1 MNDNINKIQKIL
13 QNKVGYQGSSADLM
27 KYLET
32 PENKEKLVKILNTKV
47 GYKGTV
53 DDFNS
58 YVGIQVPKVEGIQ
71 TVSAPSVTVGAPEV
85 NVMSPLASNIST
97 TPKVDWAAQE
107 EGSITKP
114 IAGELEREQPVSFE
128 GMTPDPKNDPDY
140 SVTNQS
146 GKFVYTFDKEKSDR
160 RKEKDAFNTILDEQ
174 EKRINQMTDSVGAN
188 IRRNANNVPTD
199 QFIPAYSGA
208 AIATPQTEYGKAQGE
223 LLAAQTILK
232 DAKQASKAPKK
243 GENWA
248 KSFGIGGAET
258 ITDPDAWLF
267 GILSLNE
274 VQQSMHVFEKVEKGE
289 PLTATE
295 SALMDAM
302 LTRTQAEAMRS
313 SDTSNWYK
321 GGKIAGE
328 ALPFMRDMAMTGGLN
343 TITTAVGKGSVKL
356 AQRATAKYLRKK
368 AEKQL
373 LKEGIDITEDI
384 LS

>member
-1 MNDNINKIQKIL
+1 
-13 QNKVGYQGSSADLM
+13 M

-32 PENKEKLVKILNTKV
+32 PENKEKLVKILSTKV

-58 YVGIQVPKVEGIQ
+58 YIGIQVPKVEGVQ

-85 NVMSPLASNIST
+85 NVMSPLASKVPT

-114 IAGELEREQPVSFE
+114 IGGELEREQPVNFE
-128 GMTPDPKNDPDY
+128 GMTPEPKNDPDY
-140 SVTNQS
+140 SVINQG

-188 IRRNANNVPTD
+188 IRRNANNVPTN

-208 AIATPQTEYGKAQGE
+208 AIATPQTEDGKAQGE

-232 DAKQASKAPKK
+232 DAKQAWKAPKK

-248 KSFGIGGAET
+248 KSFGIGGSET
-258 ITDPDAWLF
+258 VTDPDAWLF
-267 GILSLNE
+267 GVLSLNE
-274 VQQSMHVFEKVEKGE
+274 VGQSLPIFEKVDKGE
-289 PLTATE
+289 PLTDTE
-295 SALMDAM
+295 SAVMDAM

-328 ALPFMRDMAMTGGLN
+328 SLPFMRDMALTGGLN
-343 TITTAVGKGSVKL
+343 TITTAGGKGAVKL
-356 AQRATAKYLRKK
+356 AQ
-368 AEKQL
+368 
-373 LKEGIDITEDI
+373 
-384 LS
+384 

>member
-32 PENKEKLVKILNTKV
+32 PENKEKLVKILNKKV
-47 GYKGTV
+47 GYKGTI

-71 TVSAPSVTVGAPEV
+71 TVSAPSIAVGAPEV
-85 NVMSPLASNIST
+85 NVMSPLASNMPT

-114 IAGELEREQPVSFE
+114 IGGELEREQPVNFE

-174 EKRINQMTDSVGAN
+174 EKRINQMIDSVGAN
-188 IRRNANNVPTD
+188 IRRNANNVPTN

-208 AIATPQTEYGKAQGE
+208 AIATPQTEDGKAQGE

-232 DAKQASKAPKK
+232 DA
-243 GENWA
+243 
-248 KSFGIGGAET
+248 
-258 ITDPDAWLF
+258 
-267 GILSLNE
+267 
-274 VQQSMHVFEKVEKGE
+274 
-289 PLTATE
+289 
-295 SALMDAM
+295 
-302 LTRTQAEAMRS
+302 
-313 SDTSNWYK
+313 
-321 GGKIAGE
+321 
-328 ALPFMRDMAMTGGLN
+328 
-343 TITTAVGKGSVKL
+343 
-356 AQRATAKYLRKK
+356 
-368 AEKQL
+368 
-373 LKEGIDITEDI
+373 
-384 LS
+384 